1 MSNLYNWLFARVR
14 LYRPSKLIGLEC
26 WVNVSHSNISW
37 HIGEGGD
44 RARLSVTERSWPAWR
59 PCTASALLRMS
70 LPKIC
75 PIWTWGGVPLGL
87 LRHPCRSVSALF
99 CRIIFQGPE
108 VSLVAQA
115 FTRLQL
121 CHTHQSQILHLPP
134 DLEDKKGLRAM
145 ILLQPAQIITL
156 GLTLYPELPSA

>member
-1 MSNLYNWLFARVR
+1 MATGQGYLSLNAHGQLGDHVLPV
-14 LYRPSKLIGLEC
+14 LSLEC
-26 WVNVSHSNISW
+26 LSLKFVPY
-37 HIGEGGD
+37 GLGG
-44 RARLSVTERSWPAWR
+44 
-59 PCTASALLRMS
+59 
-70 LPKIC
+70 
-75 PIWTWGGVPLGL
+75 GGVPLGL

>member
-1 MSNLYNWLFARVR
+1 MSNLYNWLLARVR
-14 LYRPSKLIGLEC
+14 LYRPSKLMGLEC

-59 PCTASALLRMS
+59 PCTANALLRMS

-75 PIWTWGGVPLGL
+75 PIWTWGEGGGGALRFVEDPSYQGSVP
-87 LRHPCRSVSALF
+87 ALF
-99 CRIIFQGPE
+99 RRMLFQGPA
-108 VSLVAQA
+108 VRLVAQA

-121 CHTHQSQILHLPP
+121 YHTHQHQILHLPP
-134 DLEDKKGLRAM
+134 DLEDKKGWGQWSYFSQHRS
-145 ILLQPAQIITL
+145 
-156 GLTLYPELPSA
+156 LPLV